1 MKQLYE
7 YIRRF
12 IDRINEDR
20 LGLYAAQASFFIV
33 FSVTPFIMLL
43 ITLAK
48 YILPVEL
55 DTVLTEIY
63 NYIPQSLAMVLTN
76 IVMDAFESSPALIS
90 VSAVSVLWLA
100 SKGIGALFLG
110 LNNIFKPDKSF
121 GYIYTKV
128 ISVLYTLLFIV
139 VLVLTVATL
148 GFGQFVFE
156 KISHIPVISPLVG
169 LINGLLAFRHV
180 WIMLILTLTFAS
192 FYKFLPRNKS
202 FVKQLP
208 GALFAAAGWTAFSH
222 IYSIYIES
230 FSQYSYVYGSLAA
243 IIFLMLWLYI
253 CMNILLYGAE
263 INKLREE
270 KFFKQGLV

>member
-7 YIRRF
+7 HIRRF
-12 IDRINEDR
+12 IDRIAEDR

-48 YILPVEL
+48 YFLPMDL
-55 DTVLTEIY
+55 DVLLTEIY
-63 NYIPQSLAMVLTN
+63 NYIPRSLAVVLSD
-76 IVMDAFESSPALIS
+76 IIMDAFDSSVGLIS
-90 VSAVSVLWLA
+90 VSAVSALWLA

-110 LNNIFKPDKSF
+110 LNNIFKPEKSF
-121 GYIYTKV
+121 GYIYTKAV
-128 ISVLYTLLFIV
+128 SVLYTVLLIA
-139 VLVLTVATL
+139 VLVLTVAIL

-156 KISHIPVISPLVG
+156 KIAHIPILSPLVG
-169 LINGLLAFRHV
+169 ILTSLLRFRHILV
-180 WIMLILTLTFAS
+180 MLVLTVTFAS
-192 FYKFLPRNKS
+192 FYTFLPRNKS

-208 GALFAAAGWTAFSH
+208 GAAFAATGWTVFSH

-230 FSQYSYVYGSLAA
+230 FSGYSYLYGSLAA

-263 INKLREE
+263 LNKLREE
-270 KFFKQGLV
+270 NFFKHE